1 MASHR
6 SLVSSW
12 LGAALAAIVVTA
24 VLEDPRLATAESLPP
39 ADAAGAP
46 SRAARVEYTGIPA
59 YVGPCE
65 EEPHRSD
72 DAYIFSATRSLR
84 EAGVHPVIGVVLAP
98 ATLAVDAVFFP
109 FAVALEYLANSR

>member
-12 LGAALAAIVVTA
+12 LGAALAVIVVIA
-24 VLEDPRLATAESLPP
+24 ALDAHAATAESPLP
-39 ADAAGAP
+39 ANATSAP
-46 SRAARVEYTGIPA
+46 TEATRLDQTCMPA
-59 YVGPCE
+59 YAGPFE
-65 EEPHRSD
+65 EAPHRGD

-84 EAGVHPVIGVVLAP
+84 QAGIHPAIAVVLAP